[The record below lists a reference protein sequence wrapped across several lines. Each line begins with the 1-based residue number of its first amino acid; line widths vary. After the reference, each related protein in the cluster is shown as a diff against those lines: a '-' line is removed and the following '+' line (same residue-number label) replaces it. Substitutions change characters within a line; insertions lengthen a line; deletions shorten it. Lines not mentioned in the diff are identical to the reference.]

1 MRKYRFIPGAG
12 VLALALI
19 AMMNEDVPAVIGLI
33 LIIAAAILLIFAS
46 RGTVYF
52 SKAVRAINSSEPGKK
67 EKGVELMEKALKA
80 GLSDENAVVAAS
92 VLLQNDNEE
101 KAKEILEPLSMSKER
116 KVAGPA
122 LSSLSMYYW
131 LQKDYAKAIEL
142 CEKSKSIGYVSRNL
156 CINLLTYYL
165 AAGKT
170 REFSEL
176 LDEMGTSGGSSPA
189 IVDFVAVKAELAKK
203 IHRQPT
209 EDDLLGYIMYP
220 KVFVDYFNN
229 HQKYG
234 AVMDLDTTTYYQG
247 MRPGETLRIKIGTGK
262 EMILKLDFVSPTD
275 QDGQRTLFYE
285 LDGRAFQMKV
295 KDRSVKT
302 QTASVP
308 KADPDDPGQVGMP
321 LNGNV
326 VKVNVKAG
334 DQVKVGE
341 VLLTTEAMKME
352 SAVKAPFSGTVK
364 QVNVKVGDALKSQDL
379 LLTLEK

>member
-131 LQKDYAKAIEL
+131 LQKDYAKAIDAYKMSLRNNPLDDETRYNL
-142 CEKSKSIGYVSRNL
+142 ALAQKLLKDQQQQQNQNQNKQDQNKKQDKQQQDQQQQQNQNKQKDQQQNDKQQSPSKSNQKDSDMSKENAEQ
-156 CINLLTYYL
+156 LLN
-165 AAGKT
+165 
-170 REFSEL
+170 SVMQ
-176 LDEMGTSGGSSPA
+176 DEKNVQDKIKKQLKATQGG
-189 IVDFVAVKAELAKK
+189 
-203 IHRQPT
+203 
-209 EDDLLGYIMYP
+209 
-220 KVFVDYFNN
+220 
-229 HQKYG
+229 
-234 AVMDLDTTTYYQG
+234 
-247 MRPGETLRIKIGTGK
+247 
-262 EMILKLDFVSPTD
+262 
-275 QDGQRTLFYE
+275 
-285 LDGRAFQMKV
+285 
-295 KDRSVKT
+295 
-302 QTASVP
+302 
-308 KADPDDPGQVGMP
+308 
-321 LNGNV
+321 
-326 VKVNVKAG
+326 
-334 DQVKVGE
+334 
-341 VLLTTEAMKME
+341 
-352 SAVKAPFSGTVK
+352 
-364 QVNVKVGDALKSQDL
+364 
-379 LLTLEK
+379 TLEKDW

>member
-131 LQKDYAKAIEL
+131 LQRDYAKAIEL

-189 IVDFVAVKAELAKK
+189 IVDFVAVNAMFHGQWKQAGAYLEALCSEARPNFPDAYVHFAQVYMHYGDVKNARRLFSEALDADFARYSVYTKETVKEMLNLLNDKQCCRPFIEAANRDNKAILKIVNGTIPNFEKAETDEEIPDVLPGFPALPDFSEV
-203 IHRQPT
+203 ISNEE
-209 EDDLLGYIMYP
+209 EDD
-220 KVFVDYFNN
+220 DREAN
-229 HQKYG
+229 
-234 AVMDLDTTTYYQG
+234 T
-247 MRPGETLRIKIGTGK
+247 
-262 EMILKLDFVSPTD
+262 
-275 QDGQRTLFYE
+275 E
-285 LDGRAFQMKV
+285 L
-295 KDRSVKT
+295 
-302 QTASVP
+302 
-308 KADPDDPGQVGMP
+308 
-321 LNGNV
+321 
-326 VKVNVKAG
+326 
-334 DQVKVGE
+334 
-341 VLLTTEAMKME
+341 TEADE
-352 SAVKAPFSGTVK
+352 RW
-364 QVNVKVGDALKSQDL
+364 LKRHED
-379 LLTLEK
+379 